1 MSERCFSAS
10 EIAENPEVKCKSG
23 STLEDFGHLPADK
36 NYCQI
41 QPDQS
46 IGEKTWAECD
56 NSQEQCP
63 PGDNSEYFLPFF
75 DKIFFSVSQRSG
87 TYFYFQQCLEIRGV
101 CLRDEMIWRN
111 ASRFA
116 VILENVVCS
125 NFIQLYDFSF
135 WSMSTKTWARH
146 KK

>member
-56 NSQEQCP
+56 KDCPTATNHGITCLPSQTMYK
-63 PGDNSEYFLPFF
+63 N
-75 DKIFFSVSQRSG
+75 KVNTFS
-87 TYFYFQQCLEIRGV
+87 I
-101 CLRDEMIWRN
+101 
-111 ASRFA
+111 
-116 VILENVVCS
+116 
-125 NFIQLYDFSF
+125 
-135 WSMSTKTWARH
+135 TKTSL
-146 KK
+146 K

>member
-56 NSQEQCP
+56 NSQGQCP

-87 TYFYFQQCLEIRGV
+87 IYFYFQQCLEIRGET
-101 CLRDEMIWRN
+101 LQD
-111 ASRFA
+111 
-116 VILENVVCS
+116 LP
-125 NFIQLYDFSF
+125 
-135 WSMSTKTWARH
+135 
-146 KK
+146 

>member
-1 MSERCFSAS
+1 MNRVFQTSSFSLLTNQLFFLFFTGSSESKSCKVVSERCFSAS

-56 NSQEQCP
+56 NSQGQCP

-75 DKIFFSVSQRSG
+75 DKIFFPVSQRSG
-87 TYFYFQQCLEIRGV
+87 IYFYFQQCLEIRGV
-101 CLRDEMIWRN
+101 CLM
-111 ASRFA
+111 
-116 VILENVVCS
+116 
-125 NFIQLYDFSF
+125 
-135 WSMSTKTWARH
+135 K
-146 KK
+146 

>member
-56 NSQEQCP
+56 NSQGQCP
-63 PGDNSEYFLPFF
+63 PGDNSEYLLPFF
-75 DKIFFSVSQRSG
+75 DKIFFSFLFLFLKSDNI
-87 TYFYFQQCLEIRGV
+87 CLEIISTFIV
-101 CLRDEMIWRN
+101 DLEKIFCQTQKCL
-111 ASRFA
+111 
-116 VILENVVCS
+116 
-125 NFIQLYDFSF
+125 
-135 WSMSTKTWARH
+135 
-146 KK
+146 